1 MMRYLYLCPVST
13 GPSRCGDRR
22 LPADWH
28 ARRVHVFLL
37 HRSFEWVVDVS
48 GWRIH
53 ERGIYVGGCFA
64 RHVSVKRILPSTA
77 FNPKKSDLGL
87 DCSGCQPRTFCSVC
101 SVAASHRLEKMTQ
114 WELGLNFSHIS
125 TNDAKIGLFMIIY
138 YCFGS

>member
-22 LPADWH
+22 LPAGWP

-37 HRSFEWVVDVS
+37 HRSFECVVDVS

-64 RHVSVKRILPSTA
+64 RHISVKRILPVHGSAA
-77 FNPKKSDLGL
+77 FNTKN
-87 DCSGCQPRTFCSVC
+87 QIW
-101 SVAASHRLEKMTQ
+101 A
-114 WELGLNFSHIS
+114 
-125 TNDAKIGLFMIIY
+125 
-138 YCFGS
+138 